1 MRMANCSGSSA
12 LKPCSNLLMS
22 IDPLVERMTLRRD
35 GLRSQSLLRNLSLV
49 DGTNLCS
56 NDYLGLSDD
65 PRLKQAMLQAVERC
79 ERVAATGSRLLS
91 GHNAVWDEL
100 ETIFAAFAGTEA
112 ALYFSS
118 GFAANT
124 GL

>member
-1 MRMANCSGSSA
+1 
-12 LKPCSNLLMS
+12 MS
-22 IDPLVERMTLRRD
+22 INPLVERMSLR
-35 GLRSQSLLRNLSLV
+35 LVELKSHSLARNLSLV
-49 DGTNLCS
+49 SGTNLCS

-65 PRLKQAMLQAVERC
+65 SRLKQAVLQAVERC

-91 GHNAVWDEL
+91 GHDAVWDEV
-100 ETIFAAFAGTEA
+100 ETLFAAFAGTDA

-124 GL
+124 GLLST